1 MMFEKPTICVMAN
14 ISESLFLVPEE
25 SHKEGLEYLSYLIPN
40 QSNPNCMMGSN
51 ASFFWFSFVYAFC

>member
-1 MMFEKPTICVMAN
+1 MFEKPTICVMAN

-51 ASFFWFSFVYAFC
+51 ASFFLV